1 MADSLGIEAI
11 QEFVANSNEALQINL
26 VRRGKPVF
34 EEPFNPA
41 FTYPIFGEDE
51 TIFGYSDLELNLNF
65 AAHDLK
71 PSLQIKYDK
80 KWVPMGETKA
90 MDLEAI
96 LKEFLHPD
104 ALRPDNATK
113 NGDDAA
119 DSKWRPPG
127 QRLHRYS
134 QGGRQFEIWY
144 GSLADPALREI
155 LHRMQILIPLFIE
168 GGTLQNL
175 EDFDWTM
182 ERWKTFLLYE
192 VTPLEDDADASPY
205 TFAGFST
212 TYRLWVFPSPSV
224 LGQDSKPGDLPKPAS
239 PLDSPSRERISQ
251 FVIIPPFQGQA
262 HGSHLYNAMMSH
274 FLNDSNVFEVTVED
288 PNEAFDDLRDWC
300 DLARLRS
307 NPEFESLTVADSV
320 PEDALRPDA
329 TTPSHLILPEEVLS
343 KLRRESKISTRQF
356 HRLVEM
362 HTMSKIPPMNRQP
375 ARITRKHKAAD
386 ANDRR
391 YYFWRHLVKE
401 RLYNHNRDQLMQVD
415 ASERVERVEHVLSG
429 VEYDYQR
436 LLEAAEKR
444 AANGEGRSSR
454 TIPSKRKAIVDDV
467 SDDDDEVM
475 ETKRRK

>member
-1 MADSLGIEAI
+1 MADRVEIEAI

-26 VRRGKPVF
+26 VRRDGTPVF
-34 EEPFNPA
+34 DEPFNPA

-65 AAHDLK
+65 TAHDLK

-80 KWVPMGETKA
+80 KWVPIGETKA

-96 LKEFLHPD
+96 LEEFLHPD
-104 ALRPDNATK
+104 ALHPENAAK

-127 QRLHRYS
+127 QLLHKYS
-134 QGGRQFEIWY
+134 QGDRQFEIWY

-155 LHRMQILIPLFIE
+155 LHRMQVMIPLFIE

-182 ERWKTFLLYE
+182 ERWKIFLLYE
-192 VTPLEDDADASPY
+192 VTPLEDDSTTSPY

-212 TYRLWVFPSPSV
+212 TYRLWVPSQSV
-224 LGQDSKPGDLPKPAS
+224 LGQDGKQGDPSKHSS
-239 PLDSPSRERISQ
+239 PLESPSRERISQ
-251 FVIIPPFQGQA
+251 FVVIPPFQGQA
-262 HGSHLYNAMMSH
+262 HGSHLYNAMMSC

-300 DLARLRS
+300 DLARLRR

-329 TTPSHLILPEEVLS
+329 TTPSHLILPEDVLF
-343 KLRRESKISTRQF
+343 KLRRESKISPRQF

-362 HTMSKIPPMNRQP
+362 HTMSKIPAMNRQP

-386 ANDRR
+386 PNDRR

-436 LLEAAEKR
+436 LLETAEKR

-454 TIPSKRKAIVDDV
+454 TIPSKRKAIVDDD
-467 SDDDDEVM
+467 SEDDDEVM